1 MADTTKASSGGS
13 SPDTRRLYLD
23 LLKRALTHTLYWP
36 LDEFEE
42 YPYADGGLVSAAV
55 TEAVAR
61 GEIDLGNED
70 QVRAS
75 REEGR
80 DWPRFAQT
88 MVGLR
93 RLENIEHCV
102 EQILADD
109 VRGDFIETGVWRGGS
124 TILMRGLLA
133 AYGDSERRV
142 YVADSFRGLPPPD
155 EKIYPAD
162 EGSILFKA
170 DALAVPRE
178 DVERNF
184 RLYGL
189 LDQQVCFLEGWFKD
203 TLPAVRD
210 RTWALI
216 RLDGDMY
223 ESTMD
228 ALTNLFPA
236 LTVGGFVIIDDYR
249 LDSCRAAVSDFRAEH
264 GIDDPIEPVDWTAS
278 FWRRSK

>member
-1 MADTTKASSGGS
+1 MADTTGAA
-13 SPDTRRLYLD
+13 PEADTKRLYLD

-42 YPYADGGLVSAAV
+42 NPYADDGAISAAV
-55 TEAVAR
+55 EEAIAR
-61 GEIDLGNED
+61 GEIDLED
-70 QVRAS
+70 ENQVRKS

-93 RLENIEHCV
+93 RLDNIEHCV

-109 VRGDFIETGVWRGGS
+109 VPGDFIETGVWRGGA
-124 TILMRGLLA
+124 TIFMRGLLA
-133 AYGDSERRV
+133 ASRDRDRRV
-142 YVADSFRGLPPPD
+142 YAADSFCGLPPPD
-155 EKIYPAD
+155 KEAYPAD
-162 EGSILFKA
+162 EASLLFTA
-170 DALAVPRE
+170 DALAVTRE

-189 LDQQVCFLEGWFKD
+189 LDDRVCFLEGWFKD
-203 TLPAVRD
+203 TLPTVRD
-210 RTWALI
+210 RTWALL

-228 ALTNLFPA
+228 ALVNLYPA
-236 LTVGGFVIIDDYR
+236 LSVGGFVIIDDYF
-249 LDSCRAAVSDFRAEH
+249 DEACREAVTDYRRDN
-264 GIDDPIEPVDWTAS
+264 GVDDPIEPIDWAS
-278 FWRRSK
+278 AFWRRSG